1 MNLDVVYKNRFQ
13 DDVIINRDKM
23 WKALCSEFF
32 DNYVRVENNI
42 LDLAAGYCDFIN
54 NVGEDKNTI
63 NVHVRGRRVAVD
75 LNPDTKRYAAD
86 FVEVYH
92 SRAEQLDFISDNS
105 MDVVFVSN
113 FFEHIPDKDDILK
126 ILQECNRILVLGGKL
141 LILQPNIKYVG
152 EEYWD
157 FFDHYTPITDKSM
170 CEALLAVEG
179 FNITEVI
186 DRFLPYTTKS
196 KLPQFPWLV
205 RLYCHVPFAW
215 KIMGKQ
221 MFIVAEKI

>member
-75 LNPDTKRYAAD
+75 LNPDTKRYD
-86 FVEVYH
+86 IILHTVE
-92 SRAEQLDFISDNS
+92 
-105 MDVVFVSN
+105 
-113 FFEHIPDKDDILK
+113 DI
-126 ILQECNRILVLGGKL
+126 N
-141 LILQPNIKYVG
+141 
-152 EEYWD
+152 D
-157 FFDHYTPITDKSM
+157 
-170 CEALLAVEG
+170 
-179 FNITEVI
+179 
-186 DRFLPYTTKS
+186 
-196 KLPQFPWLV
+196 
-205 RLYCHVPFAW
+205 
-215 KIMGKQ
+215 
-221 MFIVAEKI
+221 